1 MSNYNNSSK
10 VSDITSICTEIVKKN
25 CEDGQTNM
33 QNAMKELIKA
43 LEMEQKKKDDLN
55 ALNIEVHEIVSI
67 SESILS
73 KPYLVAGGDRRT

>member
-1 MSNYNNSSK
+1 
-10 VSDITSICTEIVKKN
+10 
-25 CEDGQTNM
+25 M

-67 SESILS
+67 SESILL
-73 KPYLVAGGDRRT
+73 KPYLVAEGHRRT